1 MQRQRKHREVVIR
14 VGGVDCGG
22 VHFPHRGAW
31 VTAEVAGGD
40 GGHKRG
46 IDVGDR
52 HLSSGVILEQLAR
65 QPAEAGP
72 KFEDLGR
79 GDIGHLTKRRPGA
92 QLVSTEKPSPSAT
105 VECLDDLALQIVDV
119 VAV

>member
-1 MQRQRKHREVVIR
+1 MQRRRKQRKVVIP

-31 VTAEVAGGD
+31 VTAEIPGGD

-52 HLSSGVILEQLAR
+52 DLSRGVILQQRAR

-72 KFEDLGR
+72 EFEDLR
-79 GDIGHLTKRRPGA
+79 RRDIGHLIERRPAA
-92 QLVSTEKPSPSAT
+92 QFVSTDQPT
-105 VECLDDLALQIVDV
+105 LAGAI
-119 VAV
+119 